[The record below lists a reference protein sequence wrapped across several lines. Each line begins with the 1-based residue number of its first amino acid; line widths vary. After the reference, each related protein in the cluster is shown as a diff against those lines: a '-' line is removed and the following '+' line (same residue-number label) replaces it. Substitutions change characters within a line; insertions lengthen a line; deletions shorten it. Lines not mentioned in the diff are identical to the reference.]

1 MFKRLTV
8 VPYGRMQLVDVEAG
22 PIERS
27 FGLVSV
33 KLHTAAATTD
43 AKVCGLTPTV
53 ASQLRDRLTQLGE
66 AHASGPV
73 GPGEVVPGHPNS
85 PDRTGRPSPG
95 CRPTRRNPP
104 TVTTFRLHPLT
115 PLALGGRILGLLVIF
130 AVFSLAGRQAKQG
143 SGPNV
148 TALAIYVGLALV
160 VVVRGLI
167 TVAVTRY
174 HLLGGELRIDSGLF
188 RKQSKR
194 VRLNRVRR
202 VDVLEPFSARIF
214 GLAEVKVTTAGT
226 ERSAV
231 RLRYLSLPVAK
242 QLRADLLGRSG
253 GGDEGAPEAP
263 ERPVVSVPP
272 DNWSAPCCRDDL
284 VAAHLPV
291 HRPGADRGGAAERP
305 PGRLG
310 IGVALFLWFG
320 FLIVAQ
326 VWRRVSSL
334 WDFTVTES
342 PDGLRIRHGLLSTS
356 RQTVPPGRIQAILV
370 HQPVGWRLFGWVQ
383 VRMNVAG
390 YAGNANTKSTMLL
403 PVTDHD
409 YTLALV
415 GWLLGGVD
423 LGAIP
428 LARPPRKAAIRAP
441 LWWRGKL
448 VGSDE
453 HVFTA
458 RHGILS
464 RTIDVV
470 PHGRTQSVRLSSGP
484 VQRALGLATVHLD
497 STRGPVKTRAA
508 NRDATEARAML
519 DRQVER
525 ARKARL
531 HQWEPSA
538 PPR

>member
-1 MFKRLTV
+1 V
-8 VPYGRMQLVDVEAG
+8 GSE
-22 PIERS
+22 
-27 FGLVSV
+27 
-33 KLHTAAATTD
+33 
-43 AKVCGLTPTV
+43 
-53 ASQLRDRLTQLGE
+53 
-66 AHASGPV
+66 
-73 GPGEVVPGHPNS
+73 GPGEVVRHPPEQ
-85 PDRTGRPSPG
+85 PDRSGPLDPSRPDG
-95 CRPTRRNPP
+95 DDE
-104 TVTTFRLHPLT
+104 TFRLHPLT
-115 PLALGGRILGLLVIF
+115 PLALGGRILGLLVVF

-148 TALAIYVGLALV
+148 TALALYAGVALL

-174 HLLGGELRIDSGLF
+174 HLHGGELRIDSGLF

-194 VRLNRVRR
+194 VRLNRVQS
-202 VDVLEPFSARIF
+202 VDVLEPLSARIF
-214 GLAEVKVTTAGT
+214 GLAEVRVTTAGT

-231 RLRYLSLPVAK
+231 RLRYVSLSVAR

-263 ERPVVSVPP
+263 ERPVVSVPHGQ
-272 DNWSAPCCRDDL
+272 L
-284 VAAHLPV
+284 VGAVLLEMISWRLIFLFIGPALAV
-291 HRPGADRGGAAERP
+291 VGQQNGHRATS
-305 PGRLG
+305 G

-320 FLIVAQ
+320 FLIATQ

-356 RQTVPPGRIQAILV
+356 RQTVPPGRIQAILI
-370 HQPVGWRLFGWVQ
+370 HQPVGWRLFGWTQ
-383 VRMNVAG
+383 IRMNVAG

-403 PVTDHD
+403 PVTDRD
-409 YTLALV
+409 YSLALV
-415 GWLLGGVD
+415 GWLLGGID
-423 LGAIP
+423 LSAIP
-428 LARPPRKAAIRAP
+428 LARPPRRAAIRAP
-441 LWWRGKL
+441 LWWRGQL

-470 PHGRTQSVRLSSGP
+470 PHERTQSVRLTAGP
-484 VQRALGLATVHLD
+484 VQRLLGLATVHLD
-497 STRGPVKTRAA
+497 STRGPVKTRAS
-508 NRDATEARAML
+508 NRDSTEARTML
-519 DRQVER
+519 DRQLER
-525 ARKARL
+525 ARRARL
-531 HQWEPSA
+531 SRWEPSA